1 MTGLT
6 AKGAAT
12 RQRVVEGAAQVIRDI
27 GIDSATLDEI
37 RSLTATSKSQ
47 LFHYFPDG
55 RQQLLLAVAHYEADR
70 VLEDQ
75 QPHLSALG
83 THEAWQHWRTALV
96 QRYRE
101 QGRTCPL
108 ATLMSELGRR
118 DPASQEVIKSL
129 LLRWRTD
136 LAVGIRC
143 LQNNGEALTVDADAH
158 AGALLAAIQ
167 GGVAIMLATGSSADL
182 DAALD
187 HMLKPLQRSNATG
200 TTAED
205 LRVGTR

>member
-12 RQRVVEGAAQVIRDI
+12 RRRIIEGAADVIRDL
-27 GIDSATLDEI
+27 GTDSATLDEI
-37 RSLTATSKSQ
+37 RSATATSKSQ

-70 VLEDQ
+70 VLADQ
-75 QPHLSALG
+75 QPHLSSLTTWA
-83 THEAWQHWRTALV
+83 AWQRWRTALV
-96 QRYRE
+96 RRYRK

-108 ATLMSELGRR
+108 ATLMSELGRH
-118 DPASQEVIKSL
+118 DPASQEVTSSL

-136 LAVGIRC
+136 LATGIRA
-143 LQNNGEALTVDADAH
+143 LQADGQALTVDADTH
-158 AGALLAAIQ
+158 AGALLAAVQ
-167 GGVAIMLATGSSADL
+167 GGVAILLATGASADL

-187 HMLKPLQRSNATG
+187 HMLEPLRPTRG
-200 TTAED
+200 VTTAS
-205 LRVGTR
+205 